1 MEIFVV
7 SNCLGT
13 KVLKQKVPPLPP
25 QVGHL
30 QAEQQS
36 HTYSPDRGPKGT
48 MIEFLPEKDPES
60 LLFTGILQQKFHPR
74 GLCLGPTERDL
85 TYLDGIAAAQSLQLH
100 LIQQE

>member
-1 MEIFVV
+1 
-7 SNCLGT
+7 
-13 KVLKQKVPPLPP
+13 
-25 QVGHL
+25 
-30 QAEQQS
+30 
-36 HTYSPDRGPKGT
+36 